1 LIIAVIKTDAGMADL
16 DVMATSPSSQEIP
29 LQVTPL
35 NDGAEMIEFSPSVP
49 GTYMINITYGNFFV
63 IYFLYSFIC
72 IFFIPLFFDILLT
85 TGGCLVPGSP
95 LVCTVDATGQA
106 RAKGEGLLSGHV
118 GKPAHFIITGTRSP
132 PAIQVLAYDAMK
144 LLLY

>member
-1 LIIAVIKTDAGMADL
+1 
-16 DVMATSPSSQEIP
+16 MATSPSSQEIP

-49 GTYMINITYGNFFV
+49 GTYMINITYGNYFRVFTSFL
-63 IYFLYSFIC
+63 YFLYSFIC
-72 IFFIPLFFDILLT
+72 IFFIPLSFNILLT
-85 TGGCLVPGSP
+85 TGGCLIPGSP
-95 LVCTVDATGQA
+95 LICTVDATGQA

-118 GKPAHFIITGTRSP
+118 DKPAHFIITGTRSP
-132 PAIQVLAYDAMK
+132 PAIQVLAYDTTR